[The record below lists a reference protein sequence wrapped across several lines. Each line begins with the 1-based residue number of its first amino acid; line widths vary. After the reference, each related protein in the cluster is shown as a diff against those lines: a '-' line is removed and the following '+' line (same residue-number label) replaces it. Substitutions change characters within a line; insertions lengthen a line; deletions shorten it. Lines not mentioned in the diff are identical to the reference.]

1 MQSRIY
7 GKLSLIWNL
16 ESPFS
21 TEPKTQRLFRY
32 FLSLITHVLQK
43 ALTLLARVHLLTNN
57 WGAATDAADMVLSVD
72 KKCTKAIQVKA
83 EALFNVC
90 QFEHALVH
98 FYRGMVS
105 MNIS

>member
-1 MQSRIY
+1 MKILWKSCKI
-7 GKLSLIWNL
+7 LA
-16 ESPFS
+16 
-21 TEPKTQRLFRY
+21 
-32 FLSLITHVLQK
+32 SLITHVLQK

-57 WGAATDAADMVLSVD
+57 WGAATDAADMVLGVD

-105 MNIS
+105 MNNKLMMMLRYSAFY